1 MRHLIIIAFFLL
13 TACASSPLRPTA
25 TNYPPAYLENY
36 PLGKTTEFDMITD
49 VGGPT
54 RYVDVDGHRAMVY
67 VVGKDATRRVYT
79 YVLDE
84 GRVVDVIYN
93 DNTLWNGMTAQVEQ
107 SKKEAKAD

>member
-1 MRHLIIIAFFLL
+1 MRHLIIITVFLL
-13 TACASSPLRPTA
+13 TACASSALKPTA

-67 VVGKDATRRVYT
+67 VVGKDATRRVFT
-79 YVLDE
+79 YVIDE
-84 GRVVDVIYN
+84 GKIVDVIYN
-93 DNTLWNGMTAQVEQ
+93 DNTELNGMTAKVEQ